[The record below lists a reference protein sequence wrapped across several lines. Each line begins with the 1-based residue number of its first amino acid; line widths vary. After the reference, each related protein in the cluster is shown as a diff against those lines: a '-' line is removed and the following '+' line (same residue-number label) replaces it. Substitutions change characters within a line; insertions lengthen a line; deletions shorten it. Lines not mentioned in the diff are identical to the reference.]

1 MRVFAIHDAVGVI
14 SEIVTAPDTGPSAG
28 IVPRAG
34 WSMTE
39 VNMPAGIQIADSV
52 EENQEQLADLV
63 QQYRV
68 IVEPRKAR
76 LERQDEGLS
85 VRTS

>member
-14 SEIVTAPDTGPSAG
+14 SEIVTAPDNGPAAG

-39 VNMPAGIQIADSV
+39 VHMPADIQISDSV

-63 QQYRV
+63 RQYHV
-68 IVEPRKAR
+68 IVEPRTAR
-76 LERQDEGLS
+76 LKRQDEGLS